1 MVLGGLPSV
10 HPSLS
15 IDLWSLGFS
24 PKLDAGEYSLAA
36 LTPELI
42 AKYRDDRLSGLD
54 RKDSKGKP
62 FPKDSVFSLEALRLP

>member
-1 MVLGGLPSV
+1 MVLSGLPSV

-15 IDLWSLGFS
+15 IDLWSPGFS

-36 LTPELI
+36 LTPEMI

-54 RKDSKGKP
+54 RKDSKGKA
-62 FPKDSVFSLEALRLP
+62 FPQGLSV